1 MAYGDM
7 SNFGESSQSK
17 KPRVNWKKE
26 NMVKTFIESCLHEIS
41 VNGQERGSLKA
52 VSWKN
57 VVEVLQK
64 NHNFVVEQRQMKN
77 HYDYLK
83 GKYGAWA
90 KLRNKTGNV
99 YDAST
104 NMFNLSEEEW
114 QIEMKLRTAP
124 LLFPQLC
131 IQLLDG
137 VTSIGVG
144 TWGPTA
150 TVPNPSSVTPEIG
163 EDYDTQD
170 YYDLTQEHFLR
181 KKRLFF
187 VLNLKGKSKEEN
199 NVPQMR
205 MI

>member
-1 MAYGDM
+1 ME
-7 SNFGESSQSK
+7 NFGESSQAK

-26 NMVKTFIESCLHEIS
+26 NVVKTFPESCLHEIS
-41 VNGQERGSLKA
+41 VNGREGGSLKA

-57 VVEVLQK
+57 VAATLLK
-64 NHNFVVEQRQMKN
+64 NHDFVVEQRQMKN

-114 QIEMKLRTAP
+114 QIEMKQNKLVEKLRTAP
-124 LLFPQLC
+124 LSFPELC
-131 IQLLDG
+131 IQLFDG
-137 VTSIGVG
+137 VASTGVG

-150 TVPNPSSVTPEIG
+150 TFPNPSSVTPEIV

-170 YYDLTQEHFLR
+170 YYDLTQEALPSEEDVRFRPQPQR
-181 KKRLFF
+181 KTKF
-187 VLNLKGKSKEEN
+187 SK
-199 NVPQMR
+199 
-205 MI
+205 